1 MVDKQAK
8 FTSMISD
15 LIKKSYDLGYQ
26 MTFAEAYRP
35 PDVAALY
42 ATQGRGIKDSLHC
55 QRLAVDF
62 NVFKNGKLLT
72 SGDQFEDLG
81 KYWESIGGS
90 WGGRFND
97 GNHFSLEHNGV
108 K

>member
-1 MVDKQAK
+1 MVEKQAK
-8 FTSMISD
+8 FTLMIAN
-15 LIKKSYDLGYQ
+15 LIKKADEMGYQ
-26 MTFAEAYRP
+26 LTFAEAYRP
-35 PDVAALY
+35 PELAELY
-42 ATQGRGIKDSLHC
+42 AKQGRGIRNSLHC

-62 NVFKNGKLLT
+62 NVFKNGKYLK
-72 SGDQFEDLG
+72 SGKEFEDLG
-81 KYWESIGGS
+81 VWWESQAGT

>member
-1 MVDKQAK
+1 MVEKQAK
-8 FTSMISD
+8 FTQMISV
-15 LIKKSYDLGYQ
+15 LIKKANELGYQ
-26 MTFAEAYRP
+26 LTFAEAYRP
-35 PDVAALY
+35 PFVAQMY
-42 ATQGRGIKDSLHC
+42 ATSGKGIKNSLHT

-62 NVFKNGKLLT
+62 NVFKNGNLLKD
-72 SGDQFEDLG
+72 GNDYEDLG
-81 KYWESIGGS
+81 KYWESIGGT